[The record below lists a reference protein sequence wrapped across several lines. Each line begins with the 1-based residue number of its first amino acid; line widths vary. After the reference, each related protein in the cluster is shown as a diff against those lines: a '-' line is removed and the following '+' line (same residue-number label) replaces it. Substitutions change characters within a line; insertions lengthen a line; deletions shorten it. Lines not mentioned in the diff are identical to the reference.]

1 MVQKYKI
8 IVLLYVLMMFFVG
21 CSNQISSSGQE
32 NVNENLTEKNI
43 KGGEKHV
50 NSETAVLDVINNP
63 AFEGFGKFLFP
74 TEYKMPD
81 SSMRLS
87 SISSLLPYHSH
98 INTNT
103 TVDVVNYMFDKVNS
117 GETIFYDIYTD
128 EEKKDDSTKEN
139 TGLFFFRGDPDAPFA
154 IVSAGGGFAY
164 VGSIHESFPHALELS
179 KKGYNG
185 FALQYRTGGADVACE
200 DLSAAISFI
209 FERSD
214 ELQVSTHCYSLWG
227 GSAGARMAA
236 YLGTYS
242 PYAFGGN
249 DLPHPGAVIMQY
261 TGHTDYTEND
271 PPTFAVVGEN
281 DYIANWRTMEKRINT
296 LKSFNIDTE
305 FHKYSNLE
313 HGFGLG
319 IGTDAEGW
327 LEDAVTFW
335 EKQIS
340 K

>member
-32 NVNENLTEKNI
+32 NVNENFTEKNI

-87 SISSLLPYHSH
+87 GISSLLPYHSH
-98 INTNT
+98 INTDT

-200 DLSAAISFI
+200 DLAAAISFI
-209 FERSD
+209 FEHSD

-236 YLGTYS
+236 YLGTYG